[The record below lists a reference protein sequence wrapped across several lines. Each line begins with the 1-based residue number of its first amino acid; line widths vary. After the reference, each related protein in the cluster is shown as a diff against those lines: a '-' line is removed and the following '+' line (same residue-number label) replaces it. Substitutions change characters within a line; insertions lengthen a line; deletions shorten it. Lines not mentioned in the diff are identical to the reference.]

1 MTKIHEYRFEG
12 LSGSNFHLPLVV
24 IDTQFFSQI
33 AIQYVWINPCD
44 GFGIGP
50 PIGAFI
56 HSIDTFEAIDKNIVV
71 FRIGLIYGFI
81 QLDECPVDQLAFID
95 CLL

>member
-1 MTKIHEYRFEG
+1 
-12 LSGSNFHLPLVV
+12 LPLVV

-56 HSIDTFEAIDKNIVV
+56 DSIDTFEAIDKNIVV
-71 FRIGLIYGFI
+71 FRIGLIYGSSNLMSA
-81 QLDECPVDQLAFID
+81 QLISWP
-95 CLL
+95 LLTASCKNLKT